1 MKKIILPI
9 LGAMALCAMASDLT
23 TSQKLADAIPREVA
37 AETAPDVEPMLPPGM
52 LPLVERADSLIAAS
66 DLQGAAAT
74 LRQAIDIEPLSPA
87 AAMLWSNLGVIR
99 QQLGDPQG
107 ALAAV
112 DSAAMIVPGS
122 TTLGLA
128 RARALMALN
137 RKQDA
142 IDQYTVLAQRD
153 STLTEPQF
161 YLGMIAF
168 RDGDMDRAQAH
179 FERLRA
185 LAPADESTH
194 LAWASLYTAR
204 GLHRDAAREY
214 RLLVDCAPEEEYLS
228 GLTEN
233 LIALDELSEALET
246 VNSAIQRY
254 PDVADLYLLRAII
267 NKRLYLYDDAR
278 ADARQAVSLGAS
290 PAAVNATLNSF

>member
-1 MKKIILPI
+1 MKKYLFVIF
-9 LGAMALCAMASDLT
+9 GAMAITAMASDLT
-23 TSQKLADAIPREVA
+23 TAQKLADAIPRQGAVD
-37 AETAPDVEPMLPPGM
+37 APADVEPMLPPGM
-52 LPLVERADSLIAAS
+52 LPLVEQADSLIAAR
-66 DLQGAAAT
+66 DLRAAAAT
-74 LRQAIDIEPLSPA
+74 LRQAIDIEPQSPA
-87 AAMLWSNLGVIR
+87 AAMLWSNLGVIL
-99 QQLGDPQG
+99 QQLGNPQG

-142 IDQYTVLAQRD
+142 IDQYTTLAQRD

-168 RDGDMDRAQAH
+168 RDGDMDRAQGH
-179 FERLRA
+179 FERLRQ

-204 GLHRDAAREY
+204 GQHRDAAREY

-228 GLTEN
+228 GLAEN

-246 VNSAIQRY
+246 INQGIQCY
-254 PDVADLYLLRAII
+254 PAAPDFYLLRAIV

-278 ADARQAVSLGAS
+278 ADARQAVALGAD

>member
-1 MKKIILPI
+1 
-9 LGAMALCAMASDLT
+9 MALCAMASDLT

-52 LPLVERADSLIAAS
+52 LPLVEQADSLIAAS
-66 DLQGAAAT
+66 DLTAAAAT

-112 DSAAMIVPGS
+112 DSATMIVPGS
-122 TTLGLA
+122 VTLMLA

-168 RDGDMDRAQAH
+168 RDGDMDRAQSH

-278 ADARQAVSLGAS
+278 DDARQAVALGAS

>member
-1 MKKIILPI
+1 
-9 LGAMALCAMASDLT
+9 MALCAMASDLT
-23 TSQKLADAIPREVA
+23 TAQKLADAIPREKS
-37 AETAPDVEPMLPPGM
+37 AEATSEDIEPMLPAGM
-52 LPLVERADSLIAAS
+52 LPLIEQADSLIAIP
-66 DLQGAAAT
+66 DLPGAAT
-74 LRQAIDIEPLSPA
+74 LMRQAIDIEPTSPA

-99 QQLGDPQG
+99 QQLGDPEG

-122 TTLGLA
+122 TKLMLA

-142 IDQYTVLAQRD
+142 IDQYTAVAERD
-153 STLTEPQF
+153 STLTEPHF

-168 RDGDMDRAQAH
+168 RDGDMDRAQTC
-179 FERLRA
+179 FERLRS

-204 GLHRDAAREY
+204 GLHRDAVREY
-214 RLLVDCAPEEEYLS
+214 RLLVECAPEEEYLS

-233 LIALDELSEALET
+233 LIALDELSEAMQT
-246 VNSAIQRY
+246 VNQAIQRY
-254 PDVADLYLLRAII
+254 PDVADLYLLRAIV

-278 ADARQAVSLGAS
+278 ADARQAVALGAS